1 MIDRSRIGFA
11 TAPLRVVIDRFH
23 VDLFCR
29 SIGETDPVYL
39 DAAAAKS
46 AGQAACL
53 VPPTFLKALETDH
66 CASAS
71 ILASLGIPLRGLL
84 HAEQAFEYLAPVHVG
99 DEIELSRTFTDTY
112 DKKGGA
118 LTFVVLDSR
127 FTRASTLLA
136 TSRQVLVVRNQ
147 LAS

>member
-1 MIDRSRIGFA
+1 VIDRSRIGFT

-39 DAAAAKS
+39 DTAAAKS
-46 AGQAACL
+46 AGHAACL

-71 ILASLGIPLRGLL
+71 ILENLGIPLRAVL

-99 DEIELSRTFTDTY
+99 DEIELTRTWSEAY
-112 DKKGGA
+112 DRKGGA

-127 FTRASTLLA
+127 FLRASSLVA
-136 TSRQVLVVRNQ
+136 TSRQVLVVRNPP
-147 LAS
+147 AS